1 MSWHQ
6 ACQADRVKGSGDA
19 NSLAWPGTSVGVR
32 RFEMDRRSRGLNGL
46 VQTSGSRPLQLGG
59 RADQASKGG
68 RMKEVTMSIC
78 RMGPLAVAATVLLAG
93 LASVL
98 DLSAQTAPPPTIVP
112 PVTPRLNDPGP
123 QLTIP
128 QPGNPVQQPSAR
140 GTESKI
146 APERSANSHHR
157 PSRHYVAK
165 HRHVSGTHVSRKR
178 HTSSVK
184 GIASSSA
191 SIVVCKL

>member
-1 MSWHQ
+1 
-6 ACQADRVKGSGDA
+6 
-19 NSLAWPGTSVGVR
+19 
-32 RFEMDRRSRGLNGL
+32 
-46 VQTSGSRPLQLGG
+46 
-59 RADQASKGG
+59 
-68 RMKEVTMSIC
+68 MKEVTMSIC

-178 HTSSVK
+178 DTSSVK
-184 GIASSSA
+184 GICFYEHCIKQCFDSGVQAVNLSRIGGGSCPDICKERGLGWFSA
-191 SIVVCKL
+191 SRRPCPIADCRSWCRADGAMDGRNRPYRG